1 MATTTPQAGNGE
13 PSESP
18 NSQPYVPTERPRL
31 ILVTG
36 TAIDPQSLGN
46 LLDTREFAAVV
57 PFGPKEIRPGTSVWE
72 RFADRPEFARHTPFK
87 LLSLMIDAARG
98 NLTAADQQTL
108 GYEALALTREKPSRL
123 LNRLN
128 RSEPTDPGVGVG
140 LNLVFASIEMP
151 VKFTRL
157 LRGLFFSG
165 ARKRLINLTTHD
177 DRWDVVSVQQAARQI
192 PDDTSAPSATADRA
206 RSEQAEVYGR
216 SFIADCA
223 VNGIELVF
231 AGAAD
236 GDDAHELA
244 AALKTARRGST
255 GQLHYYEHRSPSQ
268 SIRAG
273 ELIGLLRDLR
283 TGTSR
288 FAQWDHFGATGLP
301 NADGPIV
308 PSKERRRV
316 IAWTIALATV
326 VAVLATLITL
336 WGNGTFDKPPCGEPF
351 ERDATT
357 DQCERVS
364 EGGNCVNPILMPA
377 CEAVARQNAA
387 VGDDEDA
394 FTIALALS
402 MTFEGDDANSPG
414 DIANQIQGAA
424 AAQALINESQ
434 SPKLRLLLT
443 DLGPSNAAW
452 DEAAEVL
459 LDRRAEENLIAVAG
473 LSTSY
478 ETTKL
483 FIDRMNREGLVV
495 MGSTIT
501 GDNMLTG
508 NEETNSAFRVAP
520 TNTQEAEALA
530 AFVREHGDLC
540 SVFNVSDSDRSYD
553 YATSLNEAF
562 QAQQAAEGC
571 ASAPRPFTFNGSN
584 VSEVNPSL
592 FEETVT
598 AMCEEVREDS
608 YLFFAGLS
616 RFALPSLI
624 RSLTLRKGP
633 CLEHRI
639 TIITGDNASS
649 VPHDRSLVADMRGA
663 NVDLYYIGLAHP
675 DQWEEAGPEHLSSS
689 EQMKSAVDQLLHQ
702 FGTDANLANGQALM
716 SYEAVRITALI
727 AQGQGPTVT
736 ADSLADE
743 LRDFSG
749 ITATGPLEFDGHG
762 NPVGKT
768 MTVLAATTD
777 VQDPVEV
784 IDLVSS

>member
-1 MATTTPQAGNGE
+1 MATNTPPAGDDG
-13 PSESP
+13 PAARSRHYTP
-18 NSQPYVPTERPRL
+18 ADRPRL

-36 TAIDPQSLGN
+36 SAIDAQTLGN
-46 LLDTREFAAVV
+46 LLRSQEFAAIV
-57 PFGPKEIRPGTSVWE
+57 PFGPKENRTRASIWE
-72 RFADRPEFARHTPFK
+72 RFADRPEFAHHSPFK
-87 LLSLMIDAARG
+87 LLSLMLNSARG
-98 NLTAADQQTL
+98 NLTATEEQAL
-108 GYEALALTREKPSRL
+108 GYEALALAREKPSRL

-128 RSEPTDPGVGVG
+128 QSEPTDPGIGVS
-140 LNLVFASIEMP
+140 LNLFVASIEMP
-151 VKFTRL
+151 VNFARL
-157 LRGLFFSG
+157 LRALAFRG
-165 ARKRLINLTTHD
+165 ARRRLVNLTTHN
-177 DRWDVVSVQQAARQI
+177 DRWDVVSVRQAAEQR
-192 PDDTSAPSATADRA
+192 PDDPKTLPDIAASARN
-206 RSEQAEVYGR
+206 EQEEVYR
-216 SFIADCA
+216 RALITDCA
-223 VNGIELVF
+223 ISGIELVF
-231 AGAAD
+231 AGVAEHDQAD
-236 GDDAHELA
+236 ELA
-244 AALKTARRGST
+244 VALKAAQQASD
-255 GQLHYYEHRSPSQ
+255 GQLHYYEHRSETQ
-268 SIRAG
+268 DIRPG
-273 ELIGLLRDLR
+273 ELNGQLRRLR
-283 TGTSR
+283 TDYAR
-288 FAQWDHFGATGLP
+288 FGIWDHFGATGLP
-301 NADGPIV
+301 DAARPIV
-308 PSKERRRV
+308 PVGRRRR
-316 IAWTIALATV
+316 TIVTATALTLVAAML
-326 VAVLATLITL
+326 VAVGVFWI
-336 WGNGTFDKPPCGEPF
+336 NGGFDPDPCGEPF
-351 ERDATT
+351 ERDETT
-357 DQCERVS
+357 GQCERVS
-364 EGGNCVNPILMPA
+364 EGGDCVNPVLMPA

-387 VGDDEDA
+387 IPEGADA

-402 MTFEGDDANSPG
+402 MTFEGDDANSPA

-443 DLGPSNAAW
+443 DLGPSNADW

-473 LSTSY
+473 LSASY

-540 SVFNVSDSDRSYD
+540 SVFNVSDTDRSYD

-562 QAQQAAEGC
+562 QGQQAAEGC
-571 ASAPRPFTFNGSN
+571 TAAPRPFTFNGSN

-675 DQWEEAGPEHLSSS
+675 DQWAGAGPEHQSSS

-702 FGTDANLANGQALM
+702 FGTDAHLANGQALM
-716 SYEAVRITALI
+716 SYEAVRTTALI

-777 VQDPVEV
+777 VDDPVEV
-784 IDLVSS
+784 IDLVSP

>member
-1 MATTTPQAGNGE
+1 MATNTPHAGDGGAAG
-13 PSESP
+13 PA
-18 NSQPYVPTERPRL
+18 SQPYVPTERPRL

-36 TAIDPQSLGN
+36 TAVDGPTLEN
-46 LLDTREFAAVV
+46 LLRNREFAAVV
-57 PFGPKEIRPGTSVWE
+57 PFGPKENRPGVSVWE
-72 RFADRPEFARHTPFK
+72 RFADRPEFARHSPFK
-87 LLSLMIDAARG
+87 LLSLMLAAARG
-98 NLTAADQQTL
+98 NLTATDEQTL
-108 GYEALALTREKPSRL
+108 GYEALALVREKPSRL

-128 RSEPTDPGVGVG
+128 RSEPTDPGVGLG
-140 LNLVFASIEMP
+140 LNLVVASLEVP

-157 LRGLFFSG
+157 LRGLVFGG
-165 ARKRLINLTTHD
+165 ARKRLVNLTSND
-177 DRWDVVSVQQAARQI
+177 DRWDVVSVRQAAQQI
-192 PDDTSAPSATADRA
+192 PHANTRGPIA
-206 RSEQAEVYGR
+206 EQAREEQAKVYER

-231 AGAAD
+231 AGVAD
-236 GDDAHELA
+236 GDEAHELT
-244 AALKTARRGST
+244 AALKAARHGSN
-255 GQLHYYEHRSPSQ
+255 GRLHYYEHRSSSQ
-268 SIRAG
+268 TIRPG
-273 ELIGLLRDLR
+273 ELVGLLRDLR
-283 TGTSR
+283 TGETR
-288 FAQWDHFGATGLP
+288 FAEWDHFAATGLP
-301 NADGPIV
+301 NAAKPIV
-308 PSKERRRV
+308 PGKQRRR
-316 IAWTIALATV
+316 TIVTATALTL
-326 VAVLATLITL
+326 VAALLVAAGIF
-336 WGNGTFDKPPCGEPF
+336 WISGGFDPDPCGEPF

-357 DQCERVS
+357 GGCERIS
-364 EGGNCVNPILMPA
+364 EGGNCVNPTLMPA

-387 VGDDEDA
+387 VGADEDA

-402 MTFEGDDANSPG
+402 MTFEGDDANSPN
-414 DIANQIQGAA
+414 DIANQIQGAV

-473 LSTSY
+473 LSASY

-508 NEETNSAFRVAP
+508 SEETNSAFRVAP

-540 SVFNVSDSDRSYD
+540 SVFNVSDTDRSYD

-571 ASAPRPFTFNGSN
+571 AAAPRPFTFNGSN
-584 VSEVNPSL
+584 VSAVNPSL

-675 DQWEEAGPEHLSSS
+675 DQWAGAGPEHQSSS

-716 SYEAVRITALI
+716 SYEAVRTTALI

-749 ITATGPLEFDGHG
+749 ITATGPLEFDDHG

-777 VQDPVEV
+777 VEDPVEV

>member
-1 MATTTPQAGNGE
+1 MATTTPHAGNGE
-13 PSESP
+13 PSGRA
-18 NSQPYVPTERPRL
+18 SQPYAPTQRPRL

-36 TAIDPQSLGN
+36 TAIDGPTLEN
-46 LLDTREFAAVV
+46 LLRNREYAAVV
-57 PFGPKEIRPGTSVWE
+57 PFGPKEHRPGVSVWE

-87 LLSLMIDAARG
+87 LLSLMLAAARG
-98 NLTAADQQTL
+98 NLTAADEQAL
-108 GYEALALTREKPSRL
+108 GYEALALTRDKPSRL

-140 LNLVFASIEMP
+140 LNLVFASVEMP

-157 LRGLFFSG
+157 LRALVFGG
-165 ARKRLINLTTHD
+165 ARKRLVNLTSND
-177 DRWDVVSVQQAARQI
+177 GRWDVVSVRQAAQQL
-192 PDDTSAPSATADRA
+192 PDDEHTLGAIAERA
-206 RSEQAEVYGR
+206 RAEQAQVYGR
-216 SFIADCA
+216 AFIADCA

-231 AGAAD
+231 AGVAD

-244 AALKTARRGST
+244 AALKAARRGSN

-268 SIRAG
+268 TIRPG
-273 ELIGLLRDLR
+273 ELIGQLRELR
-283 TGTSR
+283 TGESR
-288 FAQWDHFGATGLP
+288 FAEWDHFGAAGLP
-301 NADGPIV
+301 NADRPIADGG
-308 PSKERRRV
+308 RRRRTV
-316 IAWTIALATV
+316 ITATALTV
-326 VAVLATLITL
+326 VAALLIGVGIY
-336 WGNGTFDKPPCGEPF
+336 WIRGGFDPDPCGEPF
-351 ERDATT
+351 ARDATT
-357 DQCERVS
+357 GQCERVS
-364 EGGNCVNPILMPA
+364 EGANCVNPTLMPA

-387 VGDDEDA
+387 IRDDEDV
-394 FTIALALS
+394 FTVALALS
-402 MTFEGDDANSPG
+402 LTFEGDDANSPG

-452 DEAAEVL
+452 DDAAEVL

-473 LSTSY
+473 LSASY

-508 NEETNSAFRVAP
+508 NEETNSAFRVGP

-540 SVFNVSDSDRSYD
+540 SVFNVSDTDRSYD
-553 YATSLNEAF
+553 YAISLNEAF
-562 QAQQAAEGC
+562 RQQQTAEGC
-571 ASAPRPFTFNGSN
+571 TAAPRPFTFNGSN

-675 DQWEEAGPEHLSSS
+675 DQWAGAGPEHESSS

-777 VQDPVEV
+777 VEDPVEV
-784 IDLVSS
+784 IALVSS